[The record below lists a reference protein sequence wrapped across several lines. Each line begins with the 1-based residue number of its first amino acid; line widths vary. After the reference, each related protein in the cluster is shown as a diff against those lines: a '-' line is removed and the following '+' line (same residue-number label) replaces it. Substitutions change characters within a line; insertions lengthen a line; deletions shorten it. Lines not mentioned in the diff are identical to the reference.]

1 MSSASGNGVAGAE
14 RDSTG
19 TPVDNKPDLFER
31 IAQALPHEQRQDYWR
46 EITYLKHLQPED
58 ELLRLTRA
66 TGYLTQITQGVPRLI
81 AEERQRFEKLLT
93 ESVAAI
99 ERAHKATQTYHRE
112 LDQRLSKLP
121 EEIAQGI
128 QAEVIAKRMSES
140 FRQQIEQT
148 GLQDT
153 GRLLTTSVQEL
164 KEVSREL
171 DHTIQPLHDRY
182 GGIGDTL
189 EAEVRKLH
197 SASGQLRQETADLL
211 AQTREQHWAWK
222 AAVSLVLLVAGVLLG
237 SVWEKNTTAS
247 LIVNLQQQ
255 VQQLQQTIKA
265 LLPPPTPQG
274 TKKKRT

>member
-1 MSSASGNGVAGAE
+1 M
-14 RDSTG
+14 
-19 TPVDNKPDLFER
+19 DNKPDLFER
-31 IAQALPHEQRQDYWR
+31 IAQALPPEQRQEYWR
-46 EITYLKHLQPED
+46 EIAYLKHLQPED

-99 ERAHKATQTYHRE
+99 ERTRQATQTYHRE

-140 FRQQIEQT
+140 FRQQIAQT
-148 GLQDT
+148 GLQNT

-164 KEVSREL
+164 KEVSNEL

-197 SASGQLRQETADLL
+197 SASGQLRQQTANLL
-211 AQTREQHWAWK
+211 AQTREQRWAWK
-222 AAVSLVLLVAGVLLG
+222 AAVSLVLLAAGVLLG
-237 SVWEKNTTAS
+237 SAWEKNTTAS
-247 LIVNLQQQ
+247 LIIDLQQQ